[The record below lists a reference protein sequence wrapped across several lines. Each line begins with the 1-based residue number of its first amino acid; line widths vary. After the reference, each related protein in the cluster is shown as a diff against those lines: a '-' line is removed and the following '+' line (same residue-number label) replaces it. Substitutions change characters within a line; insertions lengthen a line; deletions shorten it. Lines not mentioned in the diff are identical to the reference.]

1 MATAKS
7 YKMFV
12 DGKWVDASGGGTF
25 EDLNPYTG
33 EVYANVAA
41 GGAEDMRRAV
51 DAAQAAFPEWAATPP
66 GAKRQIFL
74 KAADVM
80 ESRQDELVRAMME
93 EVGGTI
99 GISMFQM
106 GFVPGLYRMAASA
119 AYDVKG
125 EIIPADHANSF
136 FMAMR
141 QPAGVVACF
150 APFNVPYILGS
161 RSFTLPIAYGN
172 TAVLKPSE
180 NAPVTGGLLLAEIFE
195 EAGLPPGVLNV
206 VTTTRDAAEAAG
218 DELISHPAV
227 RRISFTGS
235 TEVGRIIAEKAG
247 RHLKRAVLEL
257 GGKDPLI
264 VLGDADIDYAV
275 EAAAWGAF
283 LHQGEICMSTERII
297 VDKGVAAEFTGKLRD
312 RAEALPMGDPTDPA
326 VAIGPLIDTTA
337 LEKVHAHV
345 QEAIASG
352 GTLVTG
358 GKFDNLVYHPTVVT
372 DVTPEMR
379 LFKEQTFGPV
389 APIVV
394 VEDEEQA
401 LSVANNSTY
410 GLSAGILTNDFTR
423 ALDMAMRLETGI
435 VHIGDQ
441 TVNDEPQA
449 PFGGVKGSGYG
460 RFGGQAALDE
470 FTELRWI
477 NVQRVPRT
485 FP

>member
-1 MATAKS
+1 MAAKS
-7 YKMFV
+7 PKMYI
-12 DGKWVDASGGGTF
+12 DGKWVDSSSGKTF
-25 EDLNPYTG
+25 EDHNPFTG
-33 EVYANVAA
+33 DVYANVPAA
-41 GGAEDMRRAV
+41 TAEDARSAI
-51 DAAQAAFPEWAATPP
+51 DAAKAAFPEWAATPP
-66 GAKRQIFL
+66 AAKRQIFL

-80 ESRQDELVRAMME
+80 ESRQDELVQAMME

-106 GFVPGLYRMAASA
+106 GFVPGLFRMAAGA

-125 EIIPADHANSF
+125 EVIPADHANSF
-136 FMAMR
+136 FMAIR

-180 NAPVTGGLLLAEIFE
+180 DAPLTGGLLLAEIFE

-206 VTTTRDAAEAAG
+206 VTSTRDAAEEIG
-218 DELISHPAV
+218 DEMISNPAV

-235 TEVGRIIAEKAG
+235 TEVGRIVAEKAG
-247 RHLKRAVLEL
+247 RNLKRSLLEL

-264 VLGDADIDYAV
+264 ILGDADIDYAID
-275 EAAAWGAF
+275 AAAWGAF

-297 VDKGVAAEFTGKLRD
+297 VEKSIAKEFTEKLKE
-312 RAEALPMGDPTDPA
+312 RAESIPMGDPTNPA
-326 VAIGPLIDTTA
+326 TAVGPLINTRA
-337 LEKVHAHV
+337 LEKVHAQV
-345 QEAIASG
+345 EEAVAG
-352 GTLVTG
+352 GANLVTG
-358 GKFDNLVYHPTVVT
+358 GQYDNLVYHPTVVT
-372 DVTPEMR
+372 DVKPDMT
-379 LFKEQTFGPV
+379 LFRKQTFGPV

-394 VEDEEQA
+394 VSDAEEA
-401 LSVANNSTY
+401 LAVANDSEY
-410 GLSAGILTNDFTR
+410 GLSAGILTGDFTQ
-423 ALDMAMRLETGI
+423 ALDMALRLETGM

>member
-51 DAAQAAFPEWAATPP
+51 DAAQAAFPEWAAMPP

-206 VTTTRDAAEAAG
+206 VTTTRDAAEEAG

-264 VLGDADIDYAV
+264 VLGDADIEYAV

-297 VDKGVAAEFTGKLRD
+297 VEKGVAAEFTEKLKD

-326 VAIGPLIDTTA
+326 VAIGPLIDTRA

-394 VEDEEQA
+394 VEDEEEA
-401 LSVANNSTY
+401 LAVANNSTY

-423 ALDMAMRLETGI
+423 ALDMAMRLETGM

>member
-1 MATAKS
+1 MSAKTHQ
-7 YKMFV
+7 MFIG
-12 DGKWVDASGGGTF
+12 GKWVDSVSGETF
-25 EDLNPYTG
+25 DDHNPYTG
-33 EVYANVAA
+33 EVYARVPA
-41 GGAEDMRRAV
+41 GTPEDARQAI
-51 DAAQAAFPEWAATPP
+51 DAAKAAFPEWSSTPP
-66 GAKRQIFL
+66 TQRREIFL
-74 KAADVM
+74 KAAEIM
-80 ESRQDELVRAMME
+80 ERRSDDLVTAMME

-106 GFVPGLYRMAASA
+106 HFVPGLYRLAAGA
-119 AYDVKG
+119 GYDVKG
-125 EIIPADHANSF
+125 EIIPADHKDSF
-136 FMAMR
+136 FMAVR

-161 RSFTLPIAYGN
+161 RSFALPIAYGN

-180 NAPVTGGLLLAEIFE
+180 EAPLTGGLLLAEIFE
-195 EAGLPPGVLNV
+195 EAGLPAGVLNV
-206 VTTTRDAAEAAG
+206 VTSTREGAEQVG
-218 DELISHPAV
+218 DEMISNPAV

-247 RHLKRAVLEL
+247 RHLKRALLEL

-264 VLGDADIDYAV
+264 ILGDADVDYAV
-275 EAAAWGAF
+275 DAAVWGAF

-297 VDKGVAAEFTGKLRD
+297 VEKNIAKEFTEKLKM
-312 RAEALPMGDPTDPA
+312 RAEELPVGDPTNPA
-326 VAIGPLIDTTA
+326 TAIGPLINQRA
-337 LEKVHAHV
+337 VEKVHAHV
-345 QEAIASG
+345 QEAVAG
-352 GTLVTG
+352 GATLITG
-358 GKFDNLVYHPTVVT
+358 GEYDNLVYQPTVVA
-372 DVTPEMR
+372 DVDPEMR
-379 LFKEQTFGPV
+379 LFREQTFGPV

-394 VEDEEQA
+394 VKDREEA
-401 LSVANNSTY
+401 LAVSNNSDY
-410 GLSAGILTNDFTR
+410 GLSAGIITNDFTG
-423 ALDMAMRLETGI
+423 ALDMALRLETGM

-477 NVQRVPRT
+477 NVQTRPRT

>member
-1 MATAKS
+1 MAAKS
-7 YKMFV
+7 QKMYI
-12 DGKWVDASGGGTF
+12 DGKWVDAAGGQTF

-33 EVYANVAA
+33 EAYAHVPA
-41 GGAEDMRRAV
+41 GAAEDARSAV
-51 DAAQAAFPEWAATPP
+51 DAARAAFPEWAATSPA
-66 GAKRQIFL
+66 AKRQIFL

-80 ESRQDELVRAMME
+80 ESRRDELVQAMME

-99 GISMFQM
+99 GIAMFQM
-106 GFVPGLYRMAASA
+106 GFVPGLFRMAAGA

-136 FMAMR
+136 FMAVR

-161 RSFTLPIAYGN
+161 RSFTMPIAYGN

-180 NAPVTGGLLLAEIFE
+180 DAPVTGGILLAEIFE

-206 VTTTRDAAEAAG
+206 VTATREAAEEIG
-218 DELISHPAV
+218 DEMISNPAV

-235 TEVGRIIAEKAG
+235 TEVGKVIAEKAG
-247 RHLKRAVLEL
+247 RNLKRAVLEL

-264 VLGDADIDYAV
+264 ILADADLDYAID
-275 EAAAWGAF
+275 AAAWGAF

-297 VDKGVAAEFTGKLRD
+297 VEKSIAKEFTDRLKD
-312 RAEALPMGDPTDPA
+312 RAESLPTGDPTNPA
-326 VAIGPLIDTTA
+326 TAIGPLINKRA
-337 LEKVHAHV
+337 LAKVHAHV
-345 QEAIASG
+345 EEAIAG
-352 GTLVTG
+352 GATLVTG
-358 GKFDNLVYHPTVVT
+358 GRHDNLVYHPTIVT
-372 DVTPEMR
+372 DVKPDMR
-379 LFKEQTFGPV
+379 LFREQTFGPV

-394 VEDEEQA
+394 VDDAEEA
-401 LSVANNSTY
+401 LAVANDSEY
-410 GLSAGILTNDFTR
+410 GLSSGILTNDFNR
-423 ALDMAMRLETGI
+423 ALDMAMRLETGM

-460 RFGGQAALDE
+460 RFGGQSALDE

-477 NVQRVPRT
+477 NVQREPRT

>member
-1 MATAKS
+1 MPAKS
-7 YKMFV
+7 PKMYI
-12 DGKWVDASGGGTF
+12 DGKWVDSSSGKTF
-25 EDLNPYTG
+25 EDHNPFTG
-33 EVYANVAA
+33 DVYANVPA
-41 GGAEDMRRAV
+41 GNAEDARSAI
-51 DAAQAAFPEWAATPP
+51 DAAKAAFPEWSATPP

-80 ESRQDELVRAMME
+80 ESRQDELVQAMME

-106 GFVPGLYRMAASA
+106 GFVPGLFRMAASA

-125 EIIPADHANSF
+125 EVIPADHANSF
-136 FMAMR
+136 FMALR

-180 NAPVTGGLLLAEIFE
+180 DAPLTGGLLLAEIFE

-206 VTTTRDAAEAAG
+206 VTSTREAAEGIG
-218 DELISHPAV
+218 DEMISNPAV

-235 TEVGRIIAEKAG
+235 TEVGRVIAEKAG
-247 RHLKRAVLEL
+247 RNLKRAVLEL

-264 VLGDADIDYAV
+264 ILGDADIDYAID
-275 EAAAWGAF
+275 AAAWGAF

-297 VDKGVAAEFTGKLRD
+297 VEKSIAQEFTQRLKE
-312 RAEALPMGDPTDPA
+312 RAESIPMGDPTNPGN
-326 VAIGPLIDTTA
+326 AIGPLINQRA
-337 LEKVHAHV
+337 LDKVHAQV
-345 QEAIASG
+345 EEAVAG
-352 GTLVTG
+352 GANLVTG
-358 GKFDNLVYHPTVVT
+358 GKFDNLVYQPTVVT
-372 DVTPEMR
+372 DVKPDMS
-379 LFKEQTFGPV
+379 LFREQTFGPV

-394 VEDEEQA
+394 VSDPEEA
-401 LSVANNSTY
+401 LAVANDSEY
-410 GLSAGILTNDFTR
+410 GLSAGILTGDFTQ
-423 ALDMAMRLETGI
+423 ALDMALRLETGM

-477 NVQRVPRT
+477 NVQREPRT

>member
-1 MATAKS
+1 MIAKRH
-7 YKMFV
+7 KMFIG
-12 DGKWVDASGGGTF
+12 GKWVDTASGETF
-25 EDLNPYTG
+25 DDLNPYTG
-33 EVYANVAA
+33 EVHARIPA
-41 GGAEDMRRAV
+41 GTREDARLAIE
-51 DAAQAAFPEWAATPP
+51 AAQAAFPEWSTSPP
-66 GAKRQIFL
+66 AMRRQIFL
-74 KAADVM
+74 KAADIM
-80 ESRQDELVRAMME
+80 ERRSDELVKAMME

-106 GFVPGLYRMAASA
+106 HFVPGLYRMAAGA
-119 AYDVKG
+119 GYDVKG
-125 EIIPADHANSF
+125 EIIPADHPNSF
-136 FMAMR
+136 FMAVR

-180 NAPVTGGLLLAEIFE
+180 EAPLTGGILLAEIFE

-206 VTTTRDAAEAAG
+206 VTTTREGAADIG
-218 DELISHPAV
+218 DEMISDPAV

-235 TEVGRIIAEKAG
+235 TEVGRIIAENAG

-264 VLGDADIDYAV
+264 ILGDADVDYAV
-275 EAAAWGAF
+275 DAAVWGAF
-283 LHQGEICMSTERII
+283 LHQGEICMSTERLI
-297 VDKGVAAEFTGKLRD
+297 VEKSIAKDFTEKLKR
-312 RAEALPMGDPTDPA
+312 RAQELPLGDPTNPA
-326 VAIGPLIDTTA
+326 TAVGPLINQRAVD
-337 LEKVHAHV
+337 KVHAHV
-345 QEAIASG
+345 QEAVAG
-352 GTLVTG
+352 GAHLVTG
-358 GKFDNLVYHPTVVT
+358 GTYDNLVYHPTVVA
-372 DVTPEMR
+372 DVDPEMR
-379 LFKEQTFGPV
+379 LFREQTFGPV

-394 VEDEEQA
+394 VKDREEA
-401 LSVANNSTY
+401 LAVANDSAY
-410 GLSAGILTNDFTR
+410 GLSAGIITNDFTR
-423 ALDMAMRLETGI
+423 ALDMALRLETGM

-477 NVQRVPRT
+477 NVQRTPRT

>member
-1 MATAKS
+1 
-7 YKMFV
+7 V
-12 DGKWVDASGGGTF
+12 DSVSGETF
-25 EDLNPYTG
+25 DDLNPYTG
-33 EVYANVAA
+33 EVYAQVPA
-41 GGAEDMRRAV
+41 GIREDARQAV
-51 DAAQAAFPEWAATPP
+51 DAAKAAFPEWSTSPP
-66 GAKRQIFL
+66 ALRRQIFL
-74 KAADVM
+74 KAADIM
-80 ESRQDELVRAMME
+80 ERRSDELVKAMME

-106 GFVPGLYRMAASA
+106 HFVPGLYRMAAGGG
-119 AYDVKG
+119 YDVKG
-125 EIIPADHANSF
+125 EIIPADHPDSF
-136 FMAMR
+136 FMAVR

-161 RSFTLPIAYGN
+161 RSFALPIAYGN

-180 NAPVTGGLLLAEIFE
+180 EAPLTGGLLLAEIFE

-206 VTTTRDAAEAAG
+206 VTSTREEAADVG
-218 DELISHPAV
+218 DEMIANPAV
-227 RRISFTGS
+227 RRVSFTGS
-235 TEVGRIIAEKAG
+235 TEVGRLVAEKAG

-264 VLGDADIDYAV
+264 ILGDADLDYAV
-275 EAAAWGAF
+275 DAAVWGAF
-283 LHQGEICMSTERII
+283 LHQGEICMSTERLI
-297 VDKGVAAEFTGKLRD
+297 VEKSIAKAFTDKLKR
-312 RAEALPMGDPTDPA
+312 RAQELPVGDPTNPA
-326 VAIGPLIDTTA
+326 TAVGPLINQRAVD
-337 LEKVHAHV
+337 KVHAHV
-345 QEAIASG
+345 EEAVAG
-352 GTLVTG
+352 GAHLVTG
-358 GKFDNLVYHPTVVT
+358 GHYDNLLYHPTVVS
-372 DVTPEMR
+372 DVDPEMR

-394 VEDEEQA
+394 VKDREEA
-401 LSVANNSTY
+401 LAVANNSDY
-410 GLSAGILTNDFTR
+410 GLSAGIITRDFTR
-423 ALDMAMRLETGI
+423 ALDMALRLETGM

-477 NVQRVPRT
+477 NIQRKPRT

>member
-1 MATAKS
+1 
-7 YKMFV
+7 
-12 DGKWVDASGGGTF
+12 
-25 EDLNPYTG
+25 
-33 EVYANVAA
+33 
-41 GGAEDMRRAV
+41 
-51 DAAQAAFPEWAATPP
+51 
-66 GAKRQIFL
+66 
-74 KAADVM
+74 
-80 ESRQDELVRAMME
+80 
-93 EVGGTI
+93 
-99 GISMFQM
+99 
-106 GFVPGLYRMAASA
+106 
-119 AYDVKG
+119 
-125 EIIPADHANSF
+125 
-136 FMAMR
+136 
-141 QPAGVVACF
+141 
-150 APFNVPYILGS
+150 
-161 RSFTLPIAYGN
+161 
-172 TAVLKPSE
+172 
-180 NAPVTGGLLLAEIFE
+180 
-195 EAGLPPGVLNV
+195 
-206 VTTTRDAAEAAG
+206 
-218 DELISHPAV
+218 
-227 RRISFTGS
+227 
-235 TEVGRIIAEKAG
+235 
-247 RHLKRAVLEL
+247 
-257 GGKDPLI
+257 
-264 VLGDADIDYAV
+264 
-275 EAAAWGAF
+275 
-283 LHQGEICMSTERII
+283 MSTERII

-326 VAIGPLIDTTA
+326 VAIGPLIDTRA

-394 VEDEEQA
+394 VEDEEEA
-401 LSVANNSTY
+401 LAVANNSTY

-423 ALDMAMRLETGI
+423 ALDMAMRLETGM

-470 FTELRWI
+470 LTELRWI